1 MLWEPLFWTG
11 KDDGG
16 KGEPPFRV
24 LFPPSNYFWSQF
36 GYHFLRDTPS
46 LRYKETFHF
55 LPCCFLSYCV
65 SSPSWVAL
73 LSLLLEQKFWG
84 GGQKLCL
91 FCSLNLE
98 QCLAHNRYSI
108 NKYLFSERMND
119 LQIPQS
125 WKFFNSSDF
134 VSAILNQL
142 LHLENNYLN
151 RIKLV
156 NLAIWEEFHFFQQD
170 VLGDT
175 DYTELKIIWNF
186 LKQWRNAYKVIRVVL
201 NSFNS

>member
-1 MLWEPLFWTG
+1 
-11 KDDGG
+11 
-16 KGEPPFRV
+16 
-24 LFPPSNYFWSQF
+24 
-36 GYHFLRDTPS
+36 
-46 LRYKETFHF
+46 
-55 LPCCFLSYCV
+55 
-65 SSPSWVAL
+65 
-73 LSLLLEQKFWG
+73 
-84 GGQKLCL
+84 
-91 FCSLNLE
+91 
-98 QCLAHNRYSI
+98 
-108 NKYLFSERMND
+108 MND